1 MTLQLFE
8 NTNWK
13 VRVVMRDG
21 EPWFVAKDV
30 CECLDLAN
38 SRDAVSRLDD
48 DEKGIYKVYTLGGSQ
63 DGDMHLSEKFYNWDE
78 LVEFVKSTHE
88 IYEPGSG
95 VSEFRIWTETE
106 DFSDFSDY
114 KK

>member
-1 MTLQLFE
+1 MPTLKSDKLALNNPIPE
-8 NTNWK
+8 K
-13 VRVVMRDG
+13 VQDDFLSDYCPIVYCIEVSDG
-21 EPWFVAKDV
+21 EM
-30 CECLDLAN
+30 
-38 SRDAVSRLDD
+38 
-48 DEKGIYKVYTLGGSQ
+48 T
-63 DGDMHLSEKFYNWDE
+63 LSEKFYNWDE

-95 VSEFRIWTETE
+95 VSEFKIWTEME